1 MTRDGAQEAEAPI
14 SDSLSGGYEEGTTD
28 RSLPSFWA
36 VLRACWGLGSRKRL
50 DGAGDER
57 GEEEADIISIQT
69 EENIDMKLFFF
80 LKEKEKRK
88 RKRKKKK
95 KRKRVLWLCLPQVCL
110 EAVF

>member
-1 MTRDGAQEAEAPI
+1 MK
-14 SDSLSGGYEEGTTD
+14 
-28 RSLPSFWA
+28 
-36 VLRACWGLGSRKRL
+36 ACWGLGSRKRL